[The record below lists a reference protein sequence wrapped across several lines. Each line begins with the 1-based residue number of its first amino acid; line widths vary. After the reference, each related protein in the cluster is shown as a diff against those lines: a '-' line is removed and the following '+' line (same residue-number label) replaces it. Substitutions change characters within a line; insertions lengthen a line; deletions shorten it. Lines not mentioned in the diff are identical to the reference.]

1 VRTILVTGFG
11 PYPGAPY
18 NPTAALVRA
27 LTRHKNRGSTRIV
40 GHVFATSYA
49 AVGRDLSKL
58 IKQYRPDALLMFG
71 LNTRTRQIRI
81 ETRARN
87 SVAMTPDAARRN
99 HRRLIDA
106 GAPFARPLPVPA
118 ARLAAMLRRMAVPV
132 RLSHDAG
139 RYLCNYLSWRAAEA
153 AAGTGG
159 PRVAAFVHV
168 PPVRRGPPPS
178 ARRAP
183 FSRARLERAGQA
195 LLADMIAVAARARR
209 AGRTRRQDAHER
221 A

>member
-1 VRTILVTGFG
+1 MPTILVTGFG

-27 LTRHKNRGSTRIV
+27 LTRHKKRGSTRIL

-49 AVGRDLSKL
+49 AVERDLPTLVKRH
-58 IKQYRPDALLMFG
+58 RPDALLMFG
-71 LNTRTRQIRI
+71 LSTRARDIRV

-87 SVAMTPDAARRN
+87 SVAVTPDAARGK
-99 HRRLIDA
+99 HRRLIDPR
-106 GAPFARPLPVPA
+106 APFARPLPVPA
-118 ARLAAMLRRMAVPV
+118 ARLAASLRRLPVPA

-139 RYLCNYLSWRAAEA
+139 RYLCNYVSWRAAEA
-153 AAGTGG
+153 AAGKDG
-159 PRVAAFVHV
+159 PRIAAFVHV
-168 PPVRRGPPPS
+168 PLVRRDPLPR

-195 LLADMIAVAARARR
+195 LLADMMAVAAQ
-209 AGRTRRQDAHER
+209 AGRA
-221 A
+221 

>member
-1 VRTILVTGFG
+1 VKTILVTGFG
-11 PYPGAPY
+11 PYPGASY

-40 GHVFATSYA
+40 AHVFATSYA
-49 AVGRDLSKL
+49 AVERDLPTLVKRH
-58 IKQYRPDALLMFG
+58 KPDALLMFG
-71 LNTRTRQIRI
+71 LSTRTRHIRI

-87 SVAMTPDAARRN
+87 SVAMTPDAARGN

-118 ARLAAMLRRMAVPV
+118 ARLAATLRRLAVPA

-153 AAGTGG
+153 AAGTDG
-159 PRVAAFVHV
+159 PHIAAFVHV
-168 PPVRRGPPPS
+168 PLVCRDSPPE

-195 LLADMIAVAARARR
+195 LLADMIAVATQ
-209 AGRTRRQDAHER
+209 AGRA
-221 A
+221 

>member
-1 VRTILVTGFG
+1 MPTILVTGFG

-27 LTRHKNRGSTRIV
+27 LTRHKKRGSTRIV

-49 AVGRDLSKL
+49 AVERDLPTL
-58 IKQYRPDALLMFG
+58 IKRHKPDALLMFG
-71 LNTRTRQIRI
+71 LSTRTRQIRI

-87 SVAMTPDAARRN
+87 SVAMTPDAARGN
-99 HRRLIDA
+99 HRRLIDR

-118 ARLAAMLRRMAVPV
+118 ARLAATLRRLPVPA

-139 RYLCNYLSWRAAEA
+139 RYLCNYVSWRATEA
-153 AAGTGG
+153 TTTQGG

-168 PPVRRGPPPS
+168 PLVRRDSPPKTHH
-178 ARRAP
+178 AP

-195 LLADMIAVAARARR
+195 LLADMIAVATQ
-209 AGRTRRQDAHER
+209 AGRA
-221 A
+221 